1 MALKE
6 FPKRISL
13 RDGTPVTLRPMVESD
28 EAALLAFFLRLSPE
42 DRQFLRD
49 DVTRP
54 ELIRAWCQGIDYNR
68 VLPILAECE
77 DRIVGDATLHRRSG
91 WMRHLGEIRVVTDPF
106 YRRRGLAAAMA
117 REIFYLALQ
126 AGLDKMTAEV
136 GADQHA
142 AIKVFERLGFRQ
154 EARLDG
160 HIVDLLGRRHDLVVL
175 TTDIPALM
183 QKLEEIFLQAAGPLD
198 S

>member
-1 MALKE
+1 MSLRE
-6 FPKRISL
+6 FPKRITL
-13 RDGTPVTLRPMVESD
+13 RDGTPVTLRPMVQSD
-28 EAALLAFFLRLSPE
+28 EAALLAFFCRLPPE

-54 ELIRAWCQGIDYNR
+54 EIIHAWCHEIDYGR
-68 VLPILAECE
+68 VLPILAECGG
-77 DRIVGDATLHRRSG
+77 RIVGDATLHRRAG

-106 YRRRGLAAAMA
+106 YRRRGLASAMA

-136 GADQHA
+136 GAGQQA
-142 AIKVFERLGFRQ
+142 AIKVFEKLGFAR
-154 EARLDG
+154 EARLAG
-160 HIVDLLGRRHDLVVL
+160 HVMDLQGRRHDLVVL

-183 QKLEEIFLQAAGPLD
+183 QKLEEVFLQAAGSPD